1 MDGDCVLL
9 LVEDE
14 PLIALAMQDALED
27 AGYRVLMAGDGLTG
41 TAVLAKSIQEVSA
54 LITDIRLGNGPDG
67 WRLAREA
74 RARRPDLPVLY
85 VTGDS
90 ACEWSD
96 YGVVGSAILQKPFAP
111 TKMLAE
117 LEAVLAQ

>member
-1 MDGDCVLL
+1 VVSGEVVLL

-27 AGYRVLMAGDGLTG
+27 AGYRVLIAEDGHSGSAALQER
-41 TAVLAKSIQEVSA
+41 IQEVSG

-67 WRLAREA
+67 WRLARQA
-74 RARRPDLPVLY
+74 RADRPQLPILY

-90 ACEWSD
+90 AHEWSSQ
-96 YGVVGSAILQKPFAP
+96 GVPGSAILQKPFLP
-111 TKMLAE
+111 KRMLAE
-117 LEAVLAQ
+117 LREILP